1 MSDYYKILEVEKNAS
16 EDQIKK
22 SYRKKAMKYHPDKNP
37 DDKEAENKFKEVAEA
52 YEVLSDPSKR
62 QEYDRFGSV
71 GRRRQQ
77 RRPTGA
83 QDGFSD
89 FFRNVWGNDRQQS
102 RPTLVNISISL
113 EDIIDSKS
121 IKINF
126 ECNDACMDC
135 KGSGFKPDAK
145 KHTCSMCNGAGRISQ
160 VQNLGANHVEI
171 QSLCP
176 SCAGSGEIPDPA
188 SKCEKCKGSRSVK
201 DYRSIYI
208 PMRPGVSDG
217 VTLIVQNEG
226 QRDRNGNKGTLQ
238 VRFRVKKHS
247 LFTLNGYDLHIK
259 IPVSI
264 SKMFSGGKVDIPTPR
279 GPHSINIEPFAFNM
293 DPISIPGHGILN
305 DRGEKGNLY
314 VYIFTENPQFESEAR
329 NALIGMLENGENK
342 DTLPVKYAF
351 DNSSSKYLKR
361 RKDERQH

>member
-1 MSDYYKILEVEKNAS
+1 MSDYYKILEVDKNAS

-37 DDKEAENKFKEVAEA
+37 DDKVAEAKFKEVAEA
-52 YEVLSDPSKR
+52 YEVLSDASKR

-71 GRRRQQ
+71 GRRQQ
-77 RRPTGA
+77 RGPTGA
-83 QDGFSD
+83 QGGFHD
-89 FFRNVWGNDRQQS
+89 FFRRTWGPDQQQA
-102 RPTLVNISISL
+102 RPTLVNVFVTL
-113 EDIIDSKS
+113 EDIVDSKN
-121 IKINF
+121 IKIDF

-145 KHTCSMCNGAGRISQ
+145 KHTCSMCNGAGHISQ

-171 QSLCP
+171 QSVCP
-176 SCAGSGEIPDPA
+176 SCVGAGEMPDPA
-188 SKCEKCKGSRSVK
+188 SKCEKCKGSRTVK
-201 DYRSIYI
+201 SKRSIDV

-217 VTLIVQNEG
+217 VTLIIQNEG
-226 QRDRNGNKGTLQ
+226 AKDKNGNKGTLQ

-247 LFTLNGYDLHIK
+247 LFTLNGYDLHMK

-264 SKMFSGGKVDIPTPR
+264 SKMFSGGKLEIPTPR
-279 GPHSINIEPFAFNM
+279 GPHSINIEPFAFSM
-293 DPISIPGHGILN
+293 DPISIPGHGILT
-305 DRGEKGNLY
+305 DRGEIGNLY
-314 VYIFTENPQFESEAR
+314 IYIFTENPKFDSDER

-351 DNSSSKYLKR
+351 EKNSSKYLKR
-361 RKDERQH
+361 RKEDERSD